1 MCSKQGVCVEKAKE
15 LGLGDIGSSQSEPTI
30 SSRANVMTVVPT
42 ALEAVWSVPVTIT
55 VFGRLELEWCERKIL
70 LPDS

>member
-42 ALEAVWSVPVTIT
+42 ALEAVWSVPATI
-55 VFGRLELEWCERKIL
+55 
-70 LPDS
+70 

>member
-30 SSRANVMTVVPT
+30 SSRANAMTVLFPLPWKPSGV
-42 ALEAVWSVPVTIT
+42 S
-55 VFGRLELEWCERKIL
+55 L
-70 LPDS
+70 LQSRPGTHLPGYLD